1 MRLCGQYFNSDV
13 VNRIKA
19 AVESDL
25 SISRSALS
33 RQVCEW
39 LDWRSPNGKL
49 CEMSCRKA
57 LLELDKRGVIK
68 LPETDQRIY
77 FAPRS
82 NQEPSE
88 IEGIARV
95 SCGLDELGTI
105 EIIAI
110 PNKNS
115 KLSPIWN
122 NLLDRYH
129 YLGSGPLCGAQIRY
143 LVKSERGWIGALSF
157 SGASWSLKDRDK
169 WVGWSEGARYE
180 NLRYVVC
187 NSRFLILPT
196 VKVANLAS
204 YTLSQSVKRLAH
216 DWLERYNYKPILLE
230 TFVDPDR
237 FTGTCYRAANW
248 NLIGKTS
255 GRRGTIK
262 GGQEMGGAKDIYV
275 YALDSNWQSILCSEP
290 VIGLGDRARPEN
302 PVDWAEEEFGSVGF
316 YDNRLYDRLHI
327 IARDFFSQP
336 GVLIPQA
343 CNGSQAKMKGAY
355 RFFDNKRVTMDKVIR
370 PHVESTAER
379 IKFHD
384 IVLAVQDTSTLNYT
398 AHPCTEGLGPINT
411 KSDKAVGLILHDTMA
426 FTLEGSPLGLL
437 DVQCWARDEKAAGK
451 SERRKELPIEDKES
465 IKWIKSYRAVSEVQ
479 RLCPETM
486 IVSVG
491 DREADIY
498 ELFYEASQ
506 EAGGAEL
513 LVRAERSRNRKVE
526 EEFLWD
532 KMLNEPISGYQ
543 QILIPSKGSRP
554 SRIAKL
560 EIRFSEITLK
570 PPQNKELSPVEM
582 WAVYAREIDY
592 PSDLKSPLE
601 WMLLATVPVSN
612 FDDAKERL
620 SWYAR
625 RWGIEVYH
633 RTLKSGCRIEDRRFD
648 NADSIESCLA
658 VDMVVAWRI
667 FFLTMQGRE
676 TPDISCDIFLKE
688 EEWKVL
694 YARVNNTDKIPPEPP
709 TIQESIRM
717 IASLGGFLG
726 RKSDKQPG
734 TTTLWR
740 GLQRLD
746 DMVSIYRIFNGV
758 QKNGP

>member
-82 NQEPSE
+82 NQQPSE

-95 SCGLDELGTI
+95 SCGLDELGAI

-169 WVGWSEGARYE
+169 WVGWSEAARYE

-204 YTLSQSVKRLAH
+204 NTLSQSVKRLAH

-262 GGQEMGGAKDIYV
+262 GGQEMGAAKDIYV

-290 VIGLGDRARPEN
+290 VIGLGDRVRPEN

-370 PHVESTAER
+370 AHVESTAER
-379 IKFHD
+379 IKCHD

-506 EAGGAEL
+506 AAGGAEL

-543 QILIPSKGSRP
+543 EILIPSKGSRP

-570 PPQNKELSPVEM
+570 PPQNKELPPVEM

-601 WMLLATVPVSN
+601 WMLLATVSVSN

-694 YARVNNTDKIPPEPP
+694 YARVNNTDKIPQEPP

-746 DMVSIYRIFNGV
+746 DMVSIY
-758 QKNGP
+758 